1 MRYSIHRSVW
11 SLVTAGL
18 VLATSGGAVAA
29 APVGTAF
36 TYQGKLTDAGQPAD
50 GLYDF
55 QFALWDAATAGDSVA
70 GPLPTNGVAVAGG
83 LFTVSLD
90 FGPSVFEGQ
99 AEWLEIGV
107 RTNGGGDFTT
117 LAPRQPLTPS
127 PFALYAL
134 NSAVSTSLSGPI
146 IATNPA
152 NRFQGAFAGNG
163 DGLTNL
169 NITPGELGRQSVSLT
184 NLTLDNSLRIA
195 CANVDA
201 YGVDR
206 FGWPHTLA
214 KLSTNGPFFL
224 AVVGNGWAEDSE
236 FGGFV
241 TNLLAYKPLAGYASD
256 VLFALPFY
264 IVYGPT
270 SGADTAL
277 YVSGDD
283 TNWHGHYFVLTNIG
297 SISAP
302 AQIVTSDICGIHY
315 LANRGGGSFAL
326 DIRTNGAS
334 PYSFTNLDST
344 WTPVAN
350 ASAFNPGWKGMT
362 LWWTNT
368 GPVPTQVRVRA
379 TSPGRTP
386 IVGHAQWNSTVTN
399 GVVLCQ
405 YSRQNSDNWW
415 TYTDT
420 NRVYPIWRAWQP
432 DLVLH
437 TGGFDDSTSTNVAE
451 VLTLVRNGFPGADV
465 VDVAPHV
472 VAAAYSYDLERGYCF
487 ANGIPFFDG
496 QAASLAAWGGFA
508 NGAAFDLYDDVSHLT
523 ALGYATFSQL
533 LWSWMGLT
541 SDSPA
546 SRLGMAGSSLTTN
559 LSISGGATLYITNG
573 QISRITVP

>member
-1 MRYSIHRSVW
+1 MHRSVW
-11 SLVTAGL
+11 GLVTAVL
-18 VLATSGGAVAA
+18 VLAASGAAVAA

-36 TYQGKLTDAGQPAD
+36 TYQGKLTDGGQPAD

-55 QFALWDAATAGDSVA
+55 QFSLWDAATAGDSVA
-70 GPLPTNGVAVAGG
+70 GPLPTNGVGVASG

-90 FGPSVFEGQ
+90 FGAGVFYGQ

-117 LAPRQPLTPS
+117 LAPRQPLTAS

-134 NSAVSTSLSGPI
+134 NSASTTDLSGPI

-152 NRFQGAFAGNG
+152 NQFQGAFAGNG
-163 DGLTNL
+163 AGLTNL
-169 NITPGELGRQSVSLT
+169 NVTPGQLAGQSVSLT

-201 YGVDR
+201 YGVGR
-206 FGWPHTLA
+206 FGWSHTLA
-214 KLSTNGPFFL
+214 KLSTNGPLFL
-224 AVVGNGWAEDSE
+224 AVVGNGWAEDSD

-241 TNLLAYKPLAGYASD
+241 TNLLASKPLAGYASD
-256 VLFALPFY
+256 VLFVLPVY
-264 IVYGPT
+264 LEYGPT
-270 SGADTAL
+270 GGFDTAL
-277 YVSGDD
+277 DVSGDD
-283 TNWHGHYFVLTNIG
+283 TNWHGHYFVLTNTG
-297 SISAP
+297 SMSAP
-302 AQIVTSDICGIHY
+302 AQTVVSDICGIHY
-315 LANRGGGSFAL
+315 LANPGGGSFAL

-334 PYSFTNLDST
+334 PDNFTNLDST

-350 ASAFNPGWKGMT
+350 ASALNPGWEGRT
-362 LWWTNT
+362 VWWTNT
-368 GPVPTQVRVRA
+368 GPVQTQVRVRA
-379 TSPGRTP
+379 TSPGWTP
-386 IVGHAQWNSTVTN
+386 IVGHAQWNSAVSN

-405 YSRQNSDNWW
+405 YSHQNSDNWW

-432 DLVLH
+432 DLVLQ
-437 TGGFDDSTSTNVAE
+437 TGGFDDSISTNAVE

-472 VAAAYSYDLERGYCF
+472 AEAAYSYGLERGFCF

-496 QAASLAAWGGFA
+496 QAASTAAWGGFD
-508 NGAAFDLYDDVSHLT
+508 NGVVLGLYHDAAHLT
-523 ALGYATFSQL
+523 AQGYATFSQL

-546 SRLGMAGSSLTTN
+546 TRLGIAGNGVTTN
-559 LSISGGATLYITNG
+559 ISISGGATLYITNG
-573 QISRITVP
+573 QIWRITVP